1 GDILGTLRYMSPEQ
15 ALAKRVVID
24 GRTDIYSLGATL
36 YELLTLR
43 PVFDGADRN
52 EVLRKIAQDE
62 PTPLRKLNAAAPPN
76 LETIVHK
83 TLSKE
88 PSDRYATARDLA
100 DDLGRFLDA
109 RPITARPPGWL
120 ERSSK
125 WTRRNR
131 AVVVP
136 AALFVVLALV
146 ALSGGLIWSNNW
158 LGRH

>member
-1 GDILGTLRYMSPEQ
+1 
-15 ALAKRVVID
+15 
-24 GRTDIYSLGATL
+24 ATL

-52 EVLRKIAQDE
+52 EILRKIAQDE
-62 PTPLRKLNAAAPPN
+62 PTPLRRLNAAVPQD
-76 LETIVHK
+76 LETIVYK

-88 PSDRYATARDLA
+88 PSDRYTTARDLA

-120 ERSSK
+120 ERFSK

-131 AVVVP
+131 AVVAP
-136 AALFVVLALV
+136 AALFAALA
-146 ALSGGLIWSNNW
+146 
-158 LGRH
+158 